1 MRNIWT
7 STALNDYLKF
17 PYLEQIFCIERWVTD
32 LSGNKSTKEIA
43 YGMTSLSK
51 NKADAKRLL
60 GLNREYWRIENQSH
74 YVRDMTFDE
83 DRSRVRKGAGAQVMA
98 GLRNLAIS
106 VLRMVK
112 ATNIAKATRFLCL
125 NPWRWVFRLLGI
137 PS

>member
-1 MRNIWT
+1 VRNIWT